1 VDQGKR
7 VSAPLVVL
15 AIVILAIVIT
25 GILEWMRH

>member
-1 VDQGKR
+1 VDQGER
-7 VSAPLVVL
+7 VSAPVVVL